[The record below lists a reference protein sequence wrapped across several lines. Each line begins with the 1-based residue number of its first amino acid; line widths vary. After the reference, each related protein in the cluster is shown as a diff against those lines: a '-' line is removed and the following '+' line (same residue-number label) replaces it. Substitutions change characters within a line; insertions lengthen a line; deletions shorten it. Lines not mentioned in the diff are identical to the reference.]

1 MLQMNLAEYLKIGI
15 EAAENAS
22 DYIKTQT
29 KEIIKIDFKGVSDLV
44 TNADI
49 KSEEIIVDKIKKNF
63 PSHKFLTEESGF
75 IFDNSDFCWV
85 IDPIDG
91 TTNFVHGYPFYSV
104 SISLFYE
111 EEPVL
116 GIVKHISSGEIYYAT
131 KQNGAFCNNKK
142 IFVSKTKYLSKSLLA
157 TGFGYKHEEIWEK
170 NMILHKKLTHL
181 TQGVRRAGS
190 AALDLCHVA
199 RGWLDGYWELDLNP
213 WDIGAGIIIVEEA
226 GGLATKVNGEKITL
240 NDKEILSSNG
250 LIHEKIRENLIN

>member
-1 MLQMNLAEYLKIGI
+1 MLQMNLAQYLKIGI

-22 DYIKTQT
+22 DFIKTQT

-111 EEPVL
+111 
-116 GIVKHISSGEIYYAT
+116 
-131 KQNGAFCNNKK
+131 
-142 IFVSKTKYLSKSLLA
+142 
-157 TGFGYKHEEIWEK
+157 
-170 NMILHKKLTHL
+170 
-181 TQGVRRAGS
+181 
-190 AALDLCHVA
+190 
-199 RGWLDGYWELDLNP
+199 
-213 WDIGAGIIIVEEA
+213 
-226 GGLATKVNGEKITL
+226 
-240 NDKEILSSNG
+240 
-250 LIHEKIRENLIN
+250 